1 MYDINRP
8 EVLSGFLPFFE
19 RYQNAL
25 QANDADVLNELF
37 WNNEL
42 TVRYG
47 VRENLY
53 GIEAIRAFRAS
64 QTQPPE
70 REVLRSVV
78 TTFGTDVATTNIE
91 FRRHGSDKTGRQ
103 SQTWL
108 RTDQGWRIV
117 SAHVSLLL
125 V

>member
-1 MYDINRP
+1 MYELNNPD
-8 EVLSGFLPFFE
+8 VLAGFLPSFQ
-19 RYQNAL
+19 RYQDAL
-25 QANDADVLNELF
+25 QANDADVLDELF
-37 WNNEL
+37 WANER

-64 QTQPPE
+64 QTQPPA
-70 REVLRSVV
+70 REVLHSVI
-78 TTFGTDVATTNIE
+78 TTFGTDMATTNIE
-91 FRRHGSDKTGRQ
+91 FRRQGSDKTGRQ

-108 RTDQGWRIV
+108 RTEQGWRIV

-125 V
+125 S

>member
-8 EVLSGFLPFFE
+8 EVLSGFLPSFE
-19 RYQNAL
+19 RYQSAL

-37 WNNEL
+37 WSNER

-70 REVLRSVV
+70 RDVLRSVV
-78 TTFGTDVATTNIE
+78 TTFGTDLATTNIE